1 MYEDLTEE
9 QVKARIIARLQTP
22 LLTGEGS
29 FTGDI
34 IAATAVELCQLYHAM
49 DAMMPAFYVDETSG
63 QYIDKQAAVVGITRK
78 SGTLAACPVTF
89 TGTDGAVIPAGA
101 PFYTAAGLTFYLDGA
116 VTITG
121 GTATGTLTAAE
132 VGAAYNI
139 AAGEIVSTL
148 RNYSGVTVYANGAA
162 AGGTDAETDAA
173 LVERYYSRMRRAP
186 TSGNPYHYQMWA
198 GETDGVGY
206 SRVIAKWNG
215 AGTVKVLLASPEGGA
230 VDAETA
236 SAAAAHIEAARPV
249 GPSVTVLSA
258 KVKTLAVSTAVTIDG
273 STTKAVVR
281 DALEEAVGAYFKS
294 LVSGSFTRNLDAE
307 LDTLAEQTYTVL
319 YNRVAFLLLSIPG
332 VVDYT
337 ALTVGGGEDNIIIAA
352 DEVPVLGEVT
362 VS

>member
-9 QVKARIIARLQTP
+9 QVKTRMIARLQTP

-34 IAATAVELCQLYHAM
+34 LAATAVELCQCYHAM
-49 DAMMPAFYVDETSG
+49 DAMVPAFYVDETSG

-78 SGTLAACPVTF
+78 AGTLAVCSVTF
-89 TGTDGAVIPAGA
+89 TGTDGAAIPAGA
-101 PFYTAAGLTFYLDGA
+101 PFYTAAGLTFYLAGA
-116 VTITG
+116 VTISG
-121 GTATGTLTAAE
+121 GTATGTLTAAA

-148 RNYSGVTVYANGAA
+148 RNYSGVTAYANGAA
-162 AGGTDAETDAA
+162 TGGTDAETDTA

-198 GETDGVGY
+198 GEVDGVGY
-206 SRVIAKWNG
+206 SRVISRWNG

-236 SAAAAHIEAARPV
+236 STAAAHIENARPV
-249 GPSVTVLSA
+249 GSTVTVQSA
-258 KVKTLAVSTAVTIDG
+258 TARSLAVGADVTIDG
-273 STTKAVVR
+273 TTTKAAVQE
-281 DALEEAVGAYFKS
+281 ALKEAVGAYFKS

-307 LDTLAEQTYTVL
+307 RDTVAEQTYSVL
-319 YNRVAFLLLSIPG
+319 YNR
-332 VVDYT
+332 
-337 ALTVGGGEDNIIIAA
+337 
-352 DEVPVLGEVT
+352 
-362 VS
+362 

>member
-1 MYEDLTEE
+1 MYKDLTEE

-49 DAMMPAFYVDETSG
+49 DAMVPAFYVDETSG

-78 SGTLAACPVTF
+78 AGTLAACPVTF
-89 TGTDGAVIPAGA
+89 TGTDGASIPAGA
-101 PFYTAAGLTFYLDGA
+101 PFYTAAGLTFYLEGA
-116 VTITG
+116 AAISG
-121 GTATGTLTAAE
+121 GTAMGTLTAAE
-132 VGAAYNI
+132 VGASYNI
-139 AAGEIVSTL
+139 ATGEIVSTL
-148 RNYSGVTVYANGAA
+148 RNYSGVTAYANGAA
-162 AGGTDAETDAA
+162 AGGTDAETDTA
-173 LVERYYSRMRRAP
+173 LVERYYARMQRSP

-198 GETDGVGY
+198 RETDGVGFA
-206 SRVIAKWNG
+206 RVIAKWDG
-215 AGTVKVLLASPEGGA
+215 DGTVKVLLASPEGGV
-230 VDAETA
+230 VDAEVVGAA
-236 SAAAAHIEAARPV
+236 SAHIGTERPV
-249 GPSVTVLSA
+249 GPAVTVLSA
-258 KVKTLAVSTAVTIDG
+258 TVKTLAVSAAVTIDG
-273 STTKAVVR
+273 STTKAAVR